1 METFKHT
8 GKQGDEGDRSPC
20 AWRPLSAVS
29 RRWPGAFPL
38 CLCFLPK
45 VHFEA
50 NPKQCVICIYK
61 YFNRRKVG
69 FYVGTFSVNA
79 TFLKVQNCSVSAI
92 FEAPS

>member
-8 GKQGDEGDRSPC
+8 GKQGDEVTDRHALGARCPPSAAGGRARFLC
-20 AWRPLSAVS
+20 A
-29 RRWPGAFPL
+29 
-38 CLCFLPK
+38 CFLPK

-69 FYVGTFSVNA
+69 FYMGTFSVNA